1 MDEFGSPLIGGIRAV
16 RRNISSSF
24 FGAPRQSQPDPV
36 TTDLLQQQSLSLTSI
51 SQQLQSVSN
60 QISTFDQNLQ
70 GVKENLAISDQLTRQ
85 REAAR
90 QNRERILAE
99 QGLREG
105 KESALEN
112 KIQQSLTQ
120 PLQRVGVKTQG
131 VLGRLQNFF
140 LILAGGWLTS
150 TGIDLLQSL
159 SEGNVDKIN
168 ELKTKFIGGLAIIAG
183 TLTAIT
189 LGIKNTL
196 RILGLF
202 VNNVARVAF
211 GGLLKGSLNGV
222 RLLLAGLVKG
232 AAKLPGGVF
241 GGGGIGAFI
250 RSIVENVIAFRLLGA
265 GGGGAGK
272 KNIVKN
278 LQKTR
283 LRPNVKTNVNANK
296 SIFKKIS
303 QPIQTRVVN
312 PISKQ
317 FSRAKDF
324 VLGKKVTGQIPFNTV
339 RNFGGV
345 DPTMAGT
352 PINPTVSLGR
362 QGGVVGR
369 AKGIVKNLFKKLP
382 GKNML
387 GKLLGAVGI
396 KGGLGT
402 VLKRFGGPIGSF
414 IFALAMGEGIGS
426 ALLGTAGFAAGAA
439 IGQVLIPIPILG
451 GLIGGL
457 LGEMFLR
464 KMFSFAKNFLGK
476 LFGKKDKDK
485 NVEVTSGGVGMT
497 SSEKTYTKA
506 EIEALNSGASLDA
519 SGNVTPINKNEN
531 KATQISDVPE
541 DKPEIITLPMGG
553 ATGGGQGVSAPAQK
567 TSNALPTINFDTNNP
582 HTLYATSVTGAGNC
596 CLLVIVEIL

>member
-1 MDEFGSPLIGGIRAV
+1 MDEFGSPLAGGIRAV

-24 FGAPRQSQPDPV
+24 FGAPRQAQTDSV

-51 SQQLQSVSN
+51 SQQLQTVSG
-60 QISTFDQNLQ
+60 QISRFDASLQ
-70 GVKENLAISDQLTRQ
+70 GVKENLAISDQLERQ
-85 REAAR
+85 REAAK

-112 KIQQSLTQ
+112 KIQAALTQ

-140 LILAGGWLTS
+140 LILAGGWLTT

-168 ELKTKFIGGLAIIAG
+168 ELKTKFLGGLAIIAG
-183 TLTAIT
+183 TLTAMT
-189 LGIKNTL
+189 LGIKNSL

-222 RLLLAGLVKG
+222 RLLLAGLVRG
-232 AAKLPGGVF
+232 AAKLPTGIF
-241 GGGGIGAFI
+241 GGGGIGSFV

-265 GGGGAGK
+265 GGAGK
-272 KNIVKN
+272 KNAAKN
-278 LQKTR
+278 ASKTILNR
-283 LRPNVKTNVNANK
+283 NAKKTNVNANK
-296 SIFKKIS
+296 SGIFKKIS
-303 QPIQTRVVN
+303 QPIQNQVVN
-312 PISKQ
+312 PFKKQ
-317 FSRAKDF
+317 LANIGAKF
-324 VLGKKVTGQIPFNTV
+324 KPMEVYAYGGGVGGGKFQSPMTTMGASTSGPVSLGKKVG
-339 RNFGGV
+339 
-345 DPTMAGT
+345 
-352 PINPTVSLGR
+352 L
-362 QGGVVGR
+362 VGR

-485 NVEVTSGGVGMT
+485 NVEVVSDDMKI
-497 SSEKTYTKA
+497 SKSEKTYTKA
-506 EIEALNSGASLDA
+506 EIEALNAGASMDA
-519 SGNVTPINKNEN
+519 AGNVIPINKNEN
-531 KATQISDVPE
+531 KVSQISDVPD

-553 ATGGGQGVSAPAQK
+553 ATGGVQGGGAPTEKVS
-567 TSNALPTINFDTNNP
+567 NTIPLIKFDTTNP
-582 HTLYATSVTGAGNC
+582 HTLYATSVTGAGN
-596 CLLVIVEIL
+596 

>member
-120 PLQRVGVKTQG
+120 PLTRVGVKTQN

-150 TGIDLLQSL
+150 TGIDLLQAL

-168 ELKTKFIGGLAIIAG
+168 ELKTKFIGGLAVIAG
-183 TLTAIT
+183 TMTAISLGIKST
-189 LGIKNTL
+189 LGI
-196 RILGLF
+196 LGKF
-202 VNNVARVAF
+202 VANVARVAF

-241 GGGGIGAFI
+241 GGGGIGSFI

-265 GGGGAGK
+265 GGAGK
-272 KNIVKN
+272 KNVVKN
-278 LQKTR
+278 VRKTR
-283 LRPNVKTNVNANK
+283 VKSKVKTNVKTDIFSKPFRNVQKEFSKNVSKVK
-296 SIFKKIS
+296 STLFPTADDVFVKAARAK
-303 QPIQTRVVN
+303 PGGMVN
-312 PISKQ
+312 PAA
-317 FSRAKDF
+317 FAKTQG
-324 VLGKKVTGQIPFNTV
+324 L
-339 RNFGGV
+339 
-345 DPTMAGT
+345 
-352 PINPTVSLGR
+352 NPL
-362 QGGVVGR
+362 
-369 AKGIVKNLFKKLP
+369 KNIIKNLFKKLP
-382 GKNML
+382 GKNVL
-387 GKLLGAVGI
+387 AKLLGTVGL

-414 IFALAMGEGIGS
+414 IFALAMGEGIGN

-439 IGQVLIPIPILG
+439 LGQILIPIPILG
-451 GLIGGL
+451 GLIGGI
-457 LGEMFLR
+457 LGEMFLK
-464 KMFSFAKNFLGK
+464 KMFGFAKKFLGK
-476 LFGKKDKDK
+476 LFGKKDKEVEK
-485 NVEVTSGGVGMT
+485 NVKVTSGGVGMT

-553 ATGGGQGVSAPAQK
+553 VTGGGQGVSAPAQK

-582 HTLYATSVTGAGNC
+582 HTLYATSVTGAGN
-596 CLLVIVEIL
+596 

>member
-36 TTDLLQQQSLSLTSI
+36 TTDLLQQQSLTLTSI
-51 SQQLQSVSN
+51 SQQLQNVSS

-112 KIQQSLTQ
+112 KIQQALTQ
-120 PLQRVGVKTQG
+120 PLTRVGVKTQN

-150 TGIDLLQSL
+150 TGIDLLQAL

-168 ELKTKFIGGLAIIAG
+168 ELKTKFIGGLAVIAG
-183 TLTAIT
+183 TMTAISLGIKST
-189 LGIKNTL
+189 LGI
-196 RILGLF
+196 LGKF
-202 VNNVARVAF
+202 VANVARVAF

-241 GGGGIGAFI
+241 GGGGIGSLI
-250 RSIVENVIAFRLLGA
+250 KSIVQDIILLKFLGV
-265 GGGGAGK
+265 GGAGK
-272 KNIVKN
+272 KNVVKN
-278 LQKTR
+278 LGRKR
-283 LRPNVKTNVNANK
+283 VKTKVNSK
-296 SIFKKIS
+296 
-303 QPIQTRVVN
+303 VVN
-312 PISKQ
+312 PISKVIQ
-317 FSRAKDF
+317 NRVVDPVKSGFSSF
-324 VLGKKVTGQIPFNTV
+324 KKVLVGNPSMGQ
-339 RNFGGV
+339 GA
-345 DPTMAGT
+345 MA
-352 PINPTVSLGR
+352 NPTR
-362 QGGVVGR
+362 TGGLLGR
-369 AKGIVKNLFKKLP
+369 AKGLFNRGRNLIDDGMRAVGSANPLKNTIKNLFKKLP
-382 GKNML
+382 GKNVL
-387 GKLLGAVGI
+387 AKLLGTVGL
-396 KGGLGT
+396 KGGLGA

-414 IFALAMGEGIGS
+414 VIALAMGEGIGE
-426 ALLGTAGFAAGAA
+426 ALAGTAGFAAGAA
-439 IGQVLIPIPILG
+439 LGQILIPIPILG
-451 GLIGGL
+451 GLIGGILGDML
-457 LGEMFLR
+457 LK
-464 KMFSFAKNFLGK
+464 KMFGFAKKFLGK
-476 LFGKKDKDK
+476 LFGKKDKELEK
-485 NVEVTSGGVGMT
+485 NVKVTSGGVGMT

-582 HTLYATSVTGAGNC
+582 HTLYATSVTGAGN
-596 CLLVIVEIL
+596 

>member
-168 ELKTKFIGGLAIIAG
+168 ELKTKFISGLAIIAG

-272 KNIVKN
+272 QNAAKAAASTFFNNTKKKASRTKTSVSGSNPFFRTMKNVQKEFVKN
-278 LQKTR
+278 AEK
-283 LRPNVKTNVNANK
+283 VKT
-296 SIFKKIS
+296 
-303 QPIQTRVVN
+303 TVVGN
-312 PISKQ
+312 PSM
-317 FSRAKDF
+317 
-324 VLGKKVTGQIPFNTV
+324 GQ
-339 RNFGGV
+339 GA
-345 DPTMAGT
+345 MA
-352 PINPTVSLGR
+352 NPTR
-362 QGGVVGR
+362 TGGLVGR
-369 AKGIVKNLFKKLP
+369 ARGLFNRGRNLIDDGVRAVGSNPLMKTIKNLFKKLP
-382 GKNML
+382 GKNVL
-387 GKLLGAVGI
+387 AKLLGTVGL

-485 NVEVTSGGVGMT
+485 NVEVTSGGVGVGMT

-582 HTLYATSVTGAGNC
+582 HTLYATSVTGAGN
-596 CLLVIVEIL
+596 